1 MEEVDLFVIGGG
13 SAGMKTART
22 VARTGYKVAVAEA
35 KETGGECFWAGC
47 IPTKALLRA
56 ASVWQLVREASE
68 FGMHTGELHG
78 NFADAMGYKKSI
90 MQKLAGDSP
99 KDAGLSKLGALYFNE
114 KASFESANE
123 IRVGNQVIKARKIL
137 IATGTDP
144 SIPPIPGL
152 EEAGYITNREAV
164 DLEHLPKQIAVIGG
178 GPIGLEFSQ
187 IFHRFGATVTVIESS
202 SHVLPRE
209 DSTIAMLAQESII
222 RQGIAIKSATSVK
235 SISKSGNCKTL
246 VLQTAMG
253 EERLECD
260 EILISTGRVPATKG
274 LNLAAAGFDDDGK
287 ALTVNL
293 MLQTSVPNIYAAG
306 DVTGGY
312 QFTHVASYMGG
323 VAAMNMF
330 GSTPRLADTRVL
342 PRCTY
347 IDPEVASVG
356 ITELEAKA
364 ANIPIRVQCAL
375 YSDLDKP
382 VLYNRTDGIVKLI
395 ISAVDDQILG
405 AHILGDSA
413 SSIISEIAVCMQNRL
428 PVQAIANTMHAFPSF
443 PEVVEAAALS
453 KENC

>member
-22 VARTGYKVAVAEA
+22 VAKMGYKVAVAEA

-56 ASVWQLVREASE
+56 ASVWQMVREASE
-68 FGMHTGELHG
+68 FGIHAGELHG
-78 NFADAMGYKKSI
+78 DFSEAMAYKKRI

-123 IRVGNQVIKARKIL
+123 IRVGSQVIQAKKVL

-144 SIPPIPGL
+144 SIPTIPGL
-152 EEAGYITNREAV
+152 IEAGFITNREAV
-164 DLEHLPKQIAVIGG
+164 DLEYLPKQIAIIGG
-178 GPIGLEFSQ
+178 GPIGLEFGQ
-187 IFHRFGATVTVIESS
+187 IFHRFGAAVTIIESA

-209 DSTIAMLAQESII
+209 DSTVAMLAQESII
-222 RQGIAIKSATSVK
+222 RQGISIKTATSVK
-235 SISKSGNCKTL
+235 SITRSGNCKSL
-246 VLQTAMG
+246 ILQTAMG

-274 LNLAAAGFDDDGK
+274 LNLGAAGLDDDGK
-287 ALTVNL
+287 ALKVDL
-293 MLQTSVPNIYAAG
+293 MLQTPVPSIYAAG

-330 GSTPRLADTRVL
+330 GSNPRLADTRVL

-364 ANIPIRVQCAL
+364 ANLPVRVQCAH

-382 VLYNRTDGIVKLI
+382 VLYNRTEGIVKLI
-395 ISAVDDQILG
+395 VSAVDDQILG

-413 SSIISEIAVCMQNRL
+413 SSIISEVAVCMQNRL

-453 KENC
+453 KDIC